1 MVDTLI
7 MKSLELKIPPVA
19 VFLLCGV
26 GMWLLESLLPE
37 LSLSLPGSRLVA
49 VFIACAGGAV
59 AVSGVL
65 AFRSAETTVDPRYP
79 DKSSSVVTRGI
90 YRRSRNPMYLG
101 LLLVLLGWAIFLGHV
116 LPFAVLPMFVLYMN
130 QFQIIPEERAMQAS
144 FGDEYSVYQDQVGRW
159 I

>member
-1 MVDTLI
+1 
-7 MKSLELKIPPVA
+7 MKGLELKIPPVA
-19 VFLLCGV
+19 VFLLCGI

-37 LSLSLPGSRLVA
+37 LRLNLPGSRLVA
-49 VFIACAGGAV
+49 GFVACVGRAV

-65 AFRSAETTVDPRYP
+65 AFRAAKTTVDPRYP
-79 DKSSSVVTRGI
+79 EKSSSVVTRGI

-101 LLLVLLGWAIFLGHV
+101 LLLVLLGWAIFLRHV
-116 LPFAVLPMFVLYMN
+116 LPFAVLPLFVYYMN

-144 FGDEYSVYQDQVGRW
+144 FGDKYSAYQDQVGRW